1 MARSSLAPS
10 TDRLKAPWLADAAVE
25 KVVAALG
32 AQNCRFV
39 GGAVRNTLLGE
50 PVTDI
55 DIATRLEPD
64 AAMARLEAAGIKAV
78 PTGIKHG
85 TVTAVA
91 DGHAIE
97 VTTLRH
103 DVETFGR
110 HAKVAFTDDWQADAA
125 RRDFTINALY
135 AAPDGTL
142 HDYFGGLDDLKAGH
156 VRFIGD
162 AEARITEDALR
173 ILRFFRFHAH
183 YGEGGMDAAGLDAC
197 RALAGR
203 LDILSVERVRDELLK
218 LLAAP
223 DPVPTLQAMHRAK
236 VLRHVLPEFADFE
249 RVMILVDVARRLD
262 RVDPIRRLAALLPQD
277 PETVAH
283 AAERLKLSNAQT
295 KRLDAMAAAEPD
307 VAPSMDDTALRQALY
322 RYGAEPVIDRAL
334 LAATVD
340 DVAALE
346 TLVRNAES
354 WQRPTLPV
362 TGVDLKALGYREGQ
376 GLGSTLKRLEEVW
389 IESGFALSREA
400 LVARLDDADQ
410 P

>member
-1 MARSSLAPS
+1 MARSSLAQS
-10 TDRLKAPWLADAAVE
+10 TDRLEAPWLADAAVTR
-25 KVVAALG
+25 VVAALG
-32 AQNCRFV
+32 ANNCRFV
-39 GGAVRNTLLGE
+39 GGVVRNTLLGE

-64 AAMARLEAAGIKAV
+64 AVIARLEAAEIKAV
-78 PTGIKHG
+78 PTGLKHG

-91 DGHAIE
+91 EGHAIE

-103 DVETFGR
+103 DVETDGR

-125 RRDFTINALY
+125 RRDFTFNALY

-142 HDYFGGLDDLKAGH
+142 YDYFGGLDDLKAGH

-183 YGEGGMDAAGLDAC
+183 YGAGGMDAAGLDAC
-197 RALAGR
+197 AALAGR

-223 DPVPTLQAMHRAK
+223 DPVPTLQAMHRAR
-236 VLRHVLPEFADFE
+236 VVRHVLPEFVDFE
-249 RVMILVDVARRLD
+249 RLIILVDVARRVS

-277 PETVAH
+277 PDTVAQ
-283 AAERLKLSNAQT
+283 AAARLKLSNAQA
-295 KRLDAMAAAEPD
+295 KRLDAIAAPEPD
-307 VAPSMDDTALRQALY
+307 IAPGLGDARLRQALY
-322 RYGAEPVIDRAL
+322 RYGAEPIIDRTL

-340 DVAALE
+340 DVAALKE
-346 TLVRNAES
+346 LIDTAES
-354 WQRPTLPV
+354 WRCPTFPV
-362 TGVDLKALGYREGQ
+362 SGDDLKALGHREGQ
-376 GLGSTLKRLEEVW
+376 GLGRALKRLEELW
-389 IESGFALSREA
+389 IGSDFKMSRETLLAA
-400 LVARLDDADQ
+400 LGDVGQ